1 MKVWINTTQILLCFK
16 NYYFSRC
23 VMIGT
28 GEKYIYL
35 GFVLILSE
43 SEWDNMSFSPTTLNF
58 LSRKKLHHVRIHG
71 VLLIHVLICFT
82 HSVWS
87 KNKLHYSFIL
97 ILPLYVSFLWFI
109 SLVLI
114 HDILLDIETWGCIYE
129 LGCFQSLHTPSEPSL
144 YTGFV
149 HLVNFYTW
157 SFF

>member
-97 ILPLYVSFLWFI
+97 ILPLYVSFLWFLSGTDSWHTVRYWNLRMYLWI
-109 SLVLI
+109 GMFSELTYPLRAI
-114 HDILLDIETWGCIYE
+114 TLYWFCALD
-129 LGCFQSLHTPSEPSL
+129 
-144 YTGFV
+144 
-149 HLVNFYTW
+149 
-157 SFF
+157 